1 MPTPIN
7 HERLNAYDAEVQ
19 ALWARQKD
27 DFPETV
33 KEICNKV
40 DAIHTEAIGYITSNS
55 DLNDLPRGKDLAV
68 EIVSLAQEQVDDDT
82 GTYAEIAEWFT
93 GFEDFLTDAFSI
105 IDDKV

>member
-1 MPTPIN
+1 MKTPIN
-7 HERLNAYDAEVQ
+7 YERLNAYDAEVQ
-19 ALWARQKD
+19 TLWARQKD

-55 DLNDLPRGKDLAV
+55 DLNDLPRGKELAV
-68 EIVSLAQEQVDDDT
+68 KIVSLAQEQVDEDT